1 MISGESGNN
10 GDSFKFGDSGN
21 SKESIDSDD
30 SAQYNGSGASGDSII
45 SYESS
50 WSAESGES
58 CDSGGNRNSIEIV
71 TLHSISGNSISGK
84 FSNSGDSKNLWTI
97 INS

>member
-10 GDSFKFGDSGN
+10 G
-21 SKESIDSDD
+21 D
-30 SAQYNGSGASGDSII
+30 SAQYNGSGASGDYII

-58 CDSGGNRNSIEIV
+58 CDSGGNRNSDA
-71 TLHSISGNSISGK
+71 NC
-84 FSNSGDSKNLWTI
+84 DST
-97 INS
+97 

>member
-30 SAQYNGSGASGDSII
+30 SAQYNGSGASGDYII

-50 WSAESGES
+50 
-58 CDSGGNRNSIEIV
+58 
-71 TLHSISGNSISGK
+71 
-84 FSNSGDSKNLWTI
+84 
-97 INS
+97 

>member
-1 MISGESGNN
+1 MNLVIMVIL
-10 GDSFKFGDSGN
+10 FKFGDSGN

-50 WSAESGES
+50 
-58 CDSGGNRNSIEIV
+58 
-71 TLHSISGNSISGK
+71 
-84 FSNSGDSKNLWTI
+84 
-97 INS
+97 

>member
-10 GDSFKFGDSGN
+10 GDSFKSGDSGN

-30 SAQYNGSGASGDSII
+30 SAQYNGSGASVI

-50 WSAESGES
+50 
-58 CDSGGNRNSIEIV
+58 
-71 TLHSISGNSISGK
+71 
-84 FSNSGDSKNLWTI
+84 
-97 INS
+97 